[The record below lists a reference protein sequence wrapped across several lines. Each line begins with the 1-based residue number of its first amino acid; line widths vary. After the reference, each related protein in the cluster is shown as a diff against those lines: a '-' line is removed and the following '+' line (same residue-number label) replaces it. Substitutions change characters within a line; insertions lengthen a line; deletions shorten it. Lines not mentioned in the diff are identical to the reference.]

1 MAKATAEAFPH
12 EVRIVRS
19 SDYQAIYKAGWKIHS
34 RRFILFVRT
43 NKLGR
48 SRLGLT
54 VSRKVGGAVIRN
66 RIKRLFR
73 EVFRKSYSEIPNQ
86 LDIVVNAKSGCAGVS
101 YFELR
106 AEFLDAVQ
114 KHCRQSRFAK

>member
-1 MAKATAEAFPH
+1 VAKTSAEGFPH

-43 NKLGR
+43 NGLGH

-54 VSRKVGGAVIRN
+54 VSRKVGAAVIRN

-73 EVFRKSYSEIPNQ
+73 EVFRKSYGEIPSQ
-86 LDIVVNAKSGCAGVS
+86 LDIVVNARSGCVGAS

-106 AEFLDAVQ
+106 TEFLDAVR
-114 KHCRQSRFAK
+114 KHCR

>member
-1 MAKATAEAFPH
+1 VDKAIAEAFSH

-19 SDYQAIYKAGWKIHS
+19 SDYRAIYKTGRKIYS

-43 NKLGR
+43 NSIGH

-73 EVFRKSYSEIPNQ
+73 EIFRKSFDKIPNQ
-86 LDIVVNAKSGCAGVS
+86 LDIVINAKAGCAGTD
-101 YFELR
+101 YTELR
-106 AEFLDAVQ
+106 AEFLDAAQ
-114 KHCRQSRFAK
+114 KLRL